1 MRLRLATA
9 LALALALAL
18 GAAAPAAA
26 QLSVSA
32 QVNRTQVGL
41 DDQVVLAVTVSGPQA
56 SLPDPQLPAL
66 SNFSVYSSGRSQNIS
81 FVNGRVSSSVTHTFV
96 LVPRAVGKGL
106 IPPIAVS
113 AQGASAQTEPIE
125 IQVVPPAG
133 AAAAAPAGAPGTA
146 PARPRPAP
154 AGAGAPDVM
163 VVAELDKPRAF
174 VNEQVT
180 LSVKFY
186 AAVPLM
192 GNPEYVPPK
201 LEGFLG
207 EDLPPLRHYDAEV
220 KGRSYGVTEIKT
232 ALFPLQAGRL
242 RIGSAVVRCHVQVDP
257 SVDPFSPDF
266 FERFF
271 SQGITA
277 PQARTVA
284 SQPLVLEV
292 LPLPPQGRPAGFAGA
307 VGRFS
312 VSAAVDKDR
321 AKVGDAVNLSVSVQG
336 TGNLKAM
343 GELALPALPSW
354 RVFEPATSVNQQ
366 KQGDLVQ
373 GSKVIRTVLVP
384 RVSGDLAVP
393 AIPFTYFDPAR
404 REYVQAR
411 SAPLSVSVAPGD
423 PGPASSPGYGA
434 PAAPAAP
441 GLTRVNE
448 DIAYLK
454 SGTAAPAATRLLEAA
469 AAAGPVH
476 ALPFLFLGW
485 AAGSAFYRGRLAS
498 DPQGA
503 RFRAALKRARSRLH
517 QAQRAADHRQ
527 AAGLMSEALVNFLA
541 DKLAE
546 PAAGLTMR
554 RVAELLQ
561 SRQPGIP
568 GPTIERIRAVWGELD
583 SRRFAPPSAGP
594 GGEGAS
600 VHDELAAL
608 FRDLEKELKR

>member
-1 MRLRLATA
+1 MRRWLI
-9 LALALALAL
+9 LALALA
-18 GAAAPAAA
+18 GAAPAAG
-26 QLSVSA
+26 QLSVTA
-32 QVNRTQVGL
+32 EVNKTQVGL

-81 FVNGRVSSSVTHTFV
+81 FVNGRVSSSITHTFV

-113 AQGASAQTEPIE
+113 AQGTSAQTEPIE

-133 AAAAAPAGAPGTA
+133 AGPAPAAAPPTA
-146 PARPRPAP
+146 PRQGRPAP
-154 AGAGAPDVM
+154 PAERSAAADVM
-163 VVAELDKPRAF
+163 VTAELDKPRAF

-186 AAVPLM
+186 AAVPLLS
-192 GNPEYVPPK
+192 NPEYVPPK

-207 EDLPPLRHYDAEV
+207 EDLPPLRHYSAVV
-220 KGRSYGVTEIKT
+220 KGRAYDVTEIKT
-232 ALFPLQAGRL
+232 ALFPLQAGKL
-242 RIGSAVVRCHVQVDP
+242 RIGSATVRCQVQRD
-257 SVDPFSPDF
+257 SNVDPFSPDF

-277 PQARTVA
+277 PQTRTLA

-292 LPLPPQGRPAGFAGA
+292 APLPEAGRPAGFAGA

-343 GELALPALPSW
+343 GELVLPVLPSW
-354 RVFEPATSVNQQ
+354 RVFDPATSVNQQ
-366 KQGDLVQ
+366 KQGDLVH

-384 RVSGDLAVP
+384 RVSGDLAIP
-393 AIPFTYFDPAR
+393 AIPFAYFDPAR
-404 REYVQAR
+404 RQYVQVQ
-411 SAPLSVSVAPGD
+411 SAPLAVSVAPGD
-423 PGPASSPGYGA
+423 PAAASPAGY
-434 PAAPAAP
+434 AASAVSGAP

-454 SGTAAPAATRLLEAA
+454 LEPKTPAAARLLEGA

-476 ALPFLFLGW
+476 ALPFLFFGW
-485 AAGSAFYRGRLAS
+485 AAGTAFYRGRLAS
-498 DPQGA
+498 DPKGV
-503 RFRAALKRARSRLH
+503 RFRTALRRADARLRK
-517 QAQRAADHRQ
+517 ARGTADPRES
-527 AAGLMSEALVNFLA
+527 AGLMSEALTGFLA
-541 DKLAE
+541 DKLGE
-546 PAAGLTMR
+546 PAAGLTVR

-561 SRQPGIP
+561 TRQPRIP
-568 GPTIERIRAVWGELD
+568 EETARRIRQVWEELD
-583 SRRFAPPSAGP
+583 SRRFAPPAAGTA
-594 GGEGAS
+594 GDGAS
-600 VHDELAAL
+600 LSEELSGL
-608 FRDLEKELKR
+608 LRRLEKELKR

>member
-1 MRLRLATA
+1 MRLRLGMV
-9 LALALALAL
+9 LALAL

-26 QLSVSA
+26 QLSVTA
-32 QVNRTQVGL
+32 EVNKTQVGL

-56 SLPDPQLPAL
+56 SLPDPNLPAL
-66 SNFSVYSSGRSQNIS
+66 PNFSVYSSGRSQNIS
-81 FVNGRVSSSVTHTFV
+81 FVNGRVSSSITHTFV

-106 IPPIAVS
+106 IPPISVS
-113 AQGASAQTEPIE
+113 AQGTSAQTEPVE
-125 IQVVPPAG
+125 IQVLPPAG
-133 AAAAAPAGAPGTA
+133 AGAPAPAGAPGAA

-154 AGAGAPDVM
+154 RPGPGGTGAPDVM
-163 VVAELDKPRAF
+163 VTAELDKPRAF

-186 AAVPLM
+186 TAVPLM

-207 EDLPPLRHYDAEV
+207 EDLPPLRHTSAVV
-220 KGRSYGVTEIKT
+220 KGRSYDVTEIKT
-232 ALFPLQAGRL
+232 ALFPLQAGKL
-242 RIGSAVVRCHVQVDP
+242 RIGNAVVRCQVQLDS

-277 PQARTVA
+277 PQTRAIA

-292 LPLPPQGRPAGFAGA
+292 LPLPPAGRPAGFGGA
-307 VGRFS
+307 VGRFT
-312 VSAAVDKDR
+312 VSASVDKDR
-321 AKVGDAVNLSVSVQG
+321 VKVGDAVNLSISVQG
-336 TGNLKAM
+336 AGNLKAM
-343 GELALPALPSW
+343 GELSLPALPSW

-366 KQGDLVQ
+366 KQADLVQ

-384 RVSGDLAVP
+384 RVSGDLVIP
-393 AIPFTYFDPAR
+393 AITFAYFDPGR

-411 SAPLSVSVAPGD
+411 SAPLTVSVAPGD
-423 PGPASSPGYGA
+423 PGAAAVAYGA

-454 SGTAAPAATRLLEAA
+454 SAAGVPAPTRLLEAA
-469 AAAGPVH
+469 AAAGPLH
-476 ALPFLFLGW
+476 ALPFLFLAW
-485 AAGSAFYRGRLAS
+485 AAGSALYRGRLAS

-503 RFRAALKRARSRLH
+503 RFRAAFKRARARLR
-517 QAQRAADHRQ
+517 QAQH
-527 AAGLMSEALVNFLA
+527 AAGPRESSDLLSQALVDFLA
-541 DKLAE
+541 DKLGE

-554 RVAELLQ
+554 RVAELLGA
-561 SRQPGIP
+561 RQPHLP
-568 GPTIERIRAVWGELD
+568 ARTVERIRAAWEELD
-583 SRRFAPPSAGP
+583 SRRFAPPSAAPAGDGSP
-594 GGEGAS
+594 VSE
-600 VHDELAAL
+600 ELAAL
-608 FRDLEKELKR
+608 LRDLEKELKR